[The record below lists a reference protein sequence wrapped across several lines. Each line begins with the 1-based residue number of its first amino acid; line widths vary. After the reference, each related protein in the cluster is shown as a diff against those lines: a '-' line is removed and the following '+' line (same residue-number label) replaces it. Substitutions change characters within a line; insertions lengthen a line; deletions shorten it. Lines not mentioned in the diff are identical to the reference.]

1 VNLGPLLGH
10 ILEHMNAYGMGMAAV
25 VLLLLMTLLVGPLT
39 AGRESI
45 APIWRPLKRMSD
57 YILEPDRS
65 NRIARRFLY
74 AALLLEIFFIAV
86 YELIIR
92 L

>member
-1 VNLGPLLGH
+1 MNLGPLFGH
-10 ILEHMNAYGMGMAAV
+10 ILENMNAYAMGMAAI

-45 APIWRPLKRMSD
+45 NLAWRPFKRVSD

-74 AALLLEIFFIAV
+74 VALALEALFIVV
-86 YELIIR
+86 YELIVR